1 MKYSIITPSG
11 QNGEAV
17 PATFFERVKAK
28 VSGWRNF
35 ALIVVVPTIIF
46 AAYQYLIASDLYETT
61 SEFLVKSGESSQAP
75 VGGFGDVLG
84 IGVRTQSQTE
94 ILSVPDYLE
103 SHEVLAALQK
113 RVNLVQIF
121 RRPEA
126 DIFTRLSES
135 NPDPETLLKYYRTKV
150 EIRHDGDTGIMHISV
165 RTYRPQDSFLIG
177 QLLLALGERKINEMN
192 QRSYDDAIKSART
205 QLNSAE
211 DEAASIQREITNFR
225 QSNQDVDPEL
235 SSAAQIKLVAEM
247 NAQLSRAR
255 AQMGTMA
262 GVISS
267 DSPQYQAL
275 AAQIHSLETEINS
288 QTSKMGGKKEEISS
302 SLGAYEEL
310 KVRQDFA
317 AKNYTAAAANL
328 QRSIE
333 QARKQQLY
341 FIRVV
346 DPNLA
351 VRSLYPKREKAVL
364 TLFLFL
370 TIAYG
375 IGWLILA
382 GVREHEA

>member
-1 MKYSIITPSG
+1 
-11 QNGEAV
+11 
-17 PATFFERVKAK
+17 
-28 VSGWRNF
+28 
-35 ALIVVVPTIIF
+35 
-46 AAYQYLIASDLYETT
+46 
-61 SEFLVKSGESSQAP
+61 
-75 VGGFGDVLG
+75 
-84 IGVRTQSQTE
+84 
-94 ILSVPDYLE
+94 
-103 SHEVLAALQK
+103 
-113 RVNLVQIF
+113 
-121 RRPEA
+121 
-126 DIFTRLSES
+126 
-135 NPDPETLLKYYRTKV
+135 
-150 EIRHDGDTGIMHISV
+150 
-165 RTYRPQDSFLIG
+165 
-177 QLLLALGERKINEMN
+177 

-205 QLNSAE
+205 HLNSAE

-235 SSAAQIKLVAEM
+235 SSAAQIKSVAEM

-275 AAQIHSLETEINS
+275 AAQIHSSETEINS

-302 SLGAYEEL
+302 SLGAYEES

-317 AKNYTAAAANL
+317 AKNYTAAAANS

-364 TLFLFL
+364 TSFLFL

-375 IGWLILA
+375 IGWSILA
-382 GVREHEA
+382 G